1 MSTWKKVHVQDA
13 DTTHG
18 TITATLAD
26 NTSSMTSAGSV
37 HVVTVAND
45 GQSSQALTTRTIT
58 LGSGAFSTVSGSNT
72 GDEPDATTT
81 QKGVVELATT
91 GETTTGTDSTRAVT
105 PDGLKDG
112 YQGSSNVT
120 TLGTIAT
127 GVWNGTDI
135 AVAHGGTGASSA
147 ADARTNLG
155 LVIGTDVLAHDANL
169 ASFLTALD
177 LPTSDGSANQVLATN
192 GSGTLSFASAAVN
205 TDIDVDTANL
215 RARLAELDNSSTIVI
230 GDDTDTTV
238 KIAGNLQVVGTTET
252 VSTTEL
258 KVEDITIAV
267 ASGSTASSDAD
278 GAGLEV
284 DIDADGNY
292 TANPAI
298 LFQDSHTTF
307 SQFKMR
313 KGVTGESDAFIAA
326 MTTANDTTALDA
338 LTPGA
343 GTFAMVSNELYIQL
357 S

>member
-13 DTTHG
+13 NTTHG

-26 NTSSMTSAGSV
+26 NTSSMTAAGSV

-45 GQSSQALTTRTIT
+45 GASSQALTTRTIT
-58 LGSGAFSTVSGSNT
+58 LGSGAFATVTGSNS
-72 GDEPDATTT
+72 GDEPDATTS

-91 GETTTGTDSTRAVT
+91 GETTTGTDTTRAVT

-112 YQGSSNVT
+112 YQGSANVT
-120 TLGTIAT
+120 TLGTIGT

-135 AVAHGGTGASSA
+135 GVSHGGTGASNAS
-147 ADARTNLG
+147 DARTNLG

-169 ASFLTALD
+169 ASFLTALN
-177 LPTSDGSANQVLATN
+177 LPTSDGGANQVLATN

-205 TDIDVDTANL
+205 TDINVNTSNL
-215 RARLAELDNSSTIVI
+215 RQRLADLDNTSTIVI
-230 GDDTDTTV
+230 GDASDTTV

-267 ASGSTASSDAD
+267 ASGSAASSDANN
-278 GAGLEV
+278 AGLEV
-284 DIDADGNY
+284 DIDADSAY

-313 KGVTGESDAFIAA
+313 KGVSGEDDAFVAA
-326 MTTANDTTALDA
+326 MTTAADTSALDN

-343 GTFAMVSNELYIQL
+343 GTLAMVSNELYIQV